1 MVIPLTRQDTPSE
14 PGPRQADPHRLN
26 DLAGRVAERIDLLAD
41 RMVEAFVADIPVY
54 AHLPREQ
61 LEGEIRQICRYNLQV
76 LIRVLCENEPPD
88 ERELLAVRRSA
99 ARRADER
106 VPLETV
112 LTAYRMG
119 SKIAWE
125 AFCAEARPDEVGD
138 LLEASRLVIATTQVV
153 SGAVATAY
161 LEVRQA
167 IHDEDR
173 EARRNL
179 AEALLE
185 GAAADQL
192 AERAGHP
199 LASGYHVLAVRVEP
213 SLDER
218 DEDVESAVAAR
229 RKLRRMEQSLADDTG
244 HELLCVLT
252 PGGGLVL
259 LPLTGLDDR
268 GGRVEAAV
276 TRLAKAAGAPV
287 LAAVATGHDL
297 GDVPSAAAEARRVLR
312 LADRID
318 ASPGVH
324 TLDDVLMEYVLASA
338 GQVGQRL
345 ADVLVPLESGPELVR
360 TLATWFAS
368 DFNRSR
374 TAAALHIHPNTLDYR
389 LARVGE
395 LTGHSVGTGRG
406 VLVLG
411 TALILRG
418 LGRSH
423 NDRAELSGERRWSP
437 DAPPG

>member
-1 MVIPLTRQDTPSE
+1 VGDTG
-14 PGPRQADPHRLN
+14 PGPRRLN
-26 DLAGRVAERIDLLAD
+26 DLAGRVAARIDLLAD
-41 RMVEAFVADIPVY
+41 RMVEAFVAEIPVY

-88 ERELLAVRRSA
+88 EAELLAVRRSA

-112 LTAYRMG
+112 LTAYRLG

-125 AFCAEARPDEVGD
+125 AFCAEAQPDEVDD

-161 LEVRQA
+161 LEERQA

-185 GAAADQL
+185 GTAADRL

-199 LASGYHVLAVRVEP
+199 LATGYYVLAVRVEP

-229 RKLRRMEQSLADDTG
+229 RKLRRMEQSLADDPG
-244 HELLCVLT
+244 HELLCLLT

-259 LPLTGLDDR
+259 LPLTGLDDLLDDR
-268 GGRVEAAV
+268 GARVEAVV
-276 TRLAKAAGAPV
+276 TRLAKSAGAPV

-297 GDVPSAAAEARRVLR
+297 GEVPSAAAEARRVLR

-318 ASPGVH
+318 AAPGVH

-406 VLVLG
+406 ILVLG

-437 DAPPG
+437 DVPQG

>member
-1 MVIPLTRQDTPSE
+1 MEDVDDSGGAGPLR
-14 PGPRQADPHRLN
+14 RLS
-26 DLAGRVAERIDLLAD
+26 DLAGRVAARIDLLAD
-41 RMVEAFVADIPVY
+41 RMVEAFVAEIPVY

-76 LIRVLCENEPPD
+76 LVRVLGENEPPG
-88 ERELLAVRRSA
+88 EEELLTVRRSA
-99 ARRADER
+99 ARRAEER
-106 VPLETV
+106 VPLEMV

-125 AFCAEARPDEVGD
+125 AFCAEARPDEVGA
-138 LLEASRLVIATTQVV
+138 LLKASQLVVTTTQDV
-153 SGAVATAY
+153 SSAVAAAY
-161 LEVRQA
+161 LEERQA
-167 IHDEDR
+167 IHDEGR

-199 LASGYHVLAVRVEP
+199 LAGGYHVLAVRVEP

-229 RKLRRMEQSLADDTG
+229 RKLRRMDQSLQDLSDDAG
-244 HELLCVLT
+244 HELLGVLA

-259 LPLTGLDDR
+259 LARTGLDDR
-268 GGRVEAAV
+268 AGRVDAVV

-312 LADRID
+312 LVDRID
-318 ASPGVH
+318 APPGVY

-338 GQVGQRL
+338 GQVGRRL
-345 ADVLVPLESGPELVR
+345 ADVLTPLESGPELVR
-360 TLATWFAS
+360 TLATWFAC
-368 DFNRSR
+368 DFNRGR
-374 TAAALHIHPNTLDYR
+374 AAAALHIHPNTLDYR
-389 LARVGE
+389 LARIGE
-395 LTGHSVGTGRG
+395 LTGHPVGTGRG
-406 VLVLG
+406 ILVLG
-411 TALILRG
+411 TALTLRG
-418 LGRSH
+418 LGRNH
-423 NDRAELSGERRWSP
+423 NGRAELSGERRWSP
-437 DAPPG
+437 EVRPR